1 MVEFE
6 FNIIY
11 NTIRIDRIER
21 EKKLLSLQ
29 SLKHLRAKLIS
40 VTLTNDH

>member
-21 EKKLLSLQ
+21 KKITFSP
-29 SLKHLRAKLIS
+29 KFE
-40 VTLTNDH
+40 TLMSKVNQRNAH